1 MYTLL
6 LILYIIIVILMAL
19 VILIQEPK
27 EGGLGAVFGGGGM
40 ENILGAR
47 EAPSFFVKLT
57 AGLGTIFIVLSLFLS
72 YINQPSGSKGS
83 AYERALEKAMKQ
95 QQQQTQQAQPAAPV
109 QPATPQGE
117 QNIPAPTNQGGQ

>member
-6 LILYIIIVILMAL
+6 LVLYIIIVILMAL

-27 EGGLGAVFGGGGM
+27 QGGLGGVFGGGGM

-57 AGLGTIFIVLSLFLS
+57 AGLGAVFIIMSLFLS
-72 YINQPSGSKGS
+72 YINQPRGMTKS
-83 AYERALEKAMKQ
+83 AYQRALEKAMR
-95 QQQQTQQAQPAAPV
+95 QQAGQQPTAPSQPAPV
-109 QPATPQGE
+109 PQE
-117 QNIPAPTNQGGQ
+117 NENVPAPTNQGGQ

>member
-6 LILYIIIVILMAL
+6 LVLYIIIVILMAL

-27 EGGLGAVFGGGGM
+27 QGGLGGVFGGGGM

-57 AGLGTIFIVLSLFLS
+57 AGLGAVFIIMSLFLS
-72 YINQPSGSKGS
+72 YINQPGGMSKS
-83 AYERALEKAMKQ
+83 AYQRALEKAMKQ
-95 QQQQTQQAQPAAPV
+95 QTQQQPAAPT
-109 QPATPQGE
+109 QPSPAPQSNE
-117 QNIPAPTNQGGQ
+117 NMPTPTNQGGQ

>member
-1 MYTLL
+1 MYTVLL
-6 LILYIIIVILMAL
+6 VLYIIIVILMAL

-27 EGGLGAVFGGGGM
+27 HGGLGGVFGGGGM

-57 AGLGTIFIVLSLFLS
+57 AGFGAVFMILSLFLS
-72 YINQPSGSKGS
+72 YINQPQGGAKS
-83 AYERALEKAMKQ
+83 AYQRALERAMKQ
-95 QQQQTQQAQPAAPV
+95 QQATQQQPAPV
-109 QPATPQGE
+109 QPSPAPQSE